1 MHVSNRKGNKS
12 INIHKDME
20 RQINITCGKLSSYLG
35 QDTEKIICNK
45 ICITLEPMNVSIF
58 FIL

>member
-12 INIHKDME
+12 ISIHKEM
-20 RQINITCGKLSSYLG
+20 NITCEKLSRYLG

-45 ICITLEPMNVSIF
+45 ICSTPEPMNVSIF